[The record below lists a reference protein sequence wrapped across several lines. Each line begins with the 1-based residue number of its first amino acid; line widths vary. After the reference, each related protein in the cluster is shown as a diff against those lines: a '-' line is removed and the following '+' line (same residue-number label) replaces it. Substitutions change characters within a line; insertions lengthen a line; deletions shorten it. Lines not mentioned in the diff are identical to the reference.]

1 MTVPPPEP
9 ALPVPSPPRPARRAN
24 RWIQI
29 AVVAVVF
36 VSVAILTAGVLRPHP
51 APPRVA
57 PPSMPGVA
65 PVLGAYATHPVV
77 ITLPHRT
84 ASYLGVFVRGV
95 PGSYVPLQNFADR
108 TRVQPNIALYY
119 SSWFERFQSVFAVQ
133 ATDHGAVPQ
142 IQIDPSRVRLGQIA
156 SGRDDSYLEAFA
168 TDVASY
174 GAHTGHGVIISFG
187 HEMNG
192 SWYSWGRGHTSPR
205 LFVAAWRHI
214 VRLFRK
220 EGADDVTWLW
230 TVNIIDK
237 RGGIPS
243 PAPWWP
249 GSSFVTWIGIDGY
262 FLKPS
267 WTFAPLFG
275 PTITAV
281 RALSREPVPILI
293 AETGAAAGA
302 DQPGKI
308 ADLYAGVRAY
318 GLLGFVWFDARG
330 LQYFR
335 MNDPAALAAYRQGAR
350 AYGRPPS

>member
-1 MTVPPPEP
+1 MTVPQPEP
-9 ALPVPSPPRPARRAN
+9 AAPARPRGRPRAG
-24 RWIQI
+24 RWIQV

-36 VSVAILTAGVLRPHP
+36 VSVALITARVLKPHAAARPAAP
-51 APPRVA
+51 APV
-57 PPSMPGVA
+57 PSGI
-65 PVLGAYATHPVV
+65 GAFSHHPVV

-84 ASYLGVFVRGV
+84 ASYLGAFVRGV
-95 PGSYVPLQNFADR
+95 PHSYTPLKSFAGL
-108 TRVQPNIALYY
+108 TGVQPNIALYY
-119 SSWFERFQSVFAVQ
+119 CSWFERFQSLFALQ
-133 ATDHGAVPQ
+133 AAYHGAVPL
-142 IQIDPSRVRLGQIA
+142 IQIDPCGVRLAQIA
-156 SGRDDSYLEAFA
+156 AGRDDSYLDGFA

-174 GAHTGHGVIISFG
+174 GAQTGHGVIISFG

-192 SWYSWGRGHTSPR
+192 NWYSWGRRHTSPR
-205 LFVAAWRHI
+205 VFVDAWRHI
-214 VRLFRK
+214 VDVFRR
-220 EGADDVTWLW
+220 EGAYDVTWLW

-237 RGGIPS
+237 PGGIPS

-249 GSSFVTWIGIDGY
+249 GSTYVTWIGIDGY

-275 PTITAV
+275 PTIRAV

-293 AETGAAAGA
+293 SETGAAGGSS
-302 DQPGKI
+302 QPGKI

-330 LQYFR
+330 LEDFR
-335 MNDPAALAAYRQGAR
+335 LSGQAALAAYRQGAR